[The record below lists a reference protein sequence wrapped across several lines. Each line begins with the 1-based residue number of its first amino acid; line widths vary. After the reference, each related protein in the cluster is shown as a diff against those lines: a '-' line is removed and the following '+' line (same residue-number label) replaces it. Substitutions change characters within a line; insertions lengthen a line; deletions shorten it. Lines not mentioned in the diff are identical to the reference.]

1 MIYDIFII
9 GGGINGCGIARDA
22 SGRGLKVCLAEMND
36 LASGTSSSST
46 KLIHGGLRYLKY
58 FDFKLVKEALKERD
72 ILLNIMPHIC
82 WPMRFL
88 IPLESFKINNFFI
101 RCGLFI
107 YDYIAGYSKLPKT
120 KAINLQNSSLNAFI
134 KSKYKK
140 AYIYSDCWVEDSRLV
155 VLNAVD
161 AKNMGANILTHTKVI
176 NFKKK
181 GNLWNV
187 ITENKRGEVNEY
199 LCKCIVNASGPW
211 VDNINQHISSDG
223 AYSTRLIKG
232 SHLVVKKLFDHN
244 HAFFLNG
251 KDGRIIFVIPFQE
264 EFSLIGTTEV
274 VYQNIEIKPKC
285 SDEETNYLLNF
296 INNYFSFNLKKD
308 HIISTFSGV
317 RPLYNQK
324 KQHNENISSIT
335 RDYVLNLEY
344 LDHLPFLTIYGGK
357 LTTFR
362 KLSENVLSK
371 LKVFFP
377 EMGLDWT
384 MKKPLPGGDFLVNE
398 KKDIISNLQKSY
410 PFLDKNC
417 AKRLINNYGT
427 YSYQILKNV
436 KSKKDLGINF
446 GHSLTEIEVD
456 WLLKNEFANSVDD
469 ILWRRTKLGLK
480 FNVTQNNKLKKWIE
494 SRIKR

>member
-9 GGGINGCGIARDA
+9 GGGINGCGVARDA
-22 SGRGLKVCLAEMND
+22 SGRGLKICLAEMDD
-36 LASGTSSSST
+36 LASGTSSAST

-72 ILLNIMPHIC
+72 VLLKIMPHIC

-88 IPLESFKINNFFI
+88 IPLESFRINNFFI

-107 YDYIAGYSKLPKT
+107 YDYIAGYSTLTKT
-120 KAINLQNSSLNAFI
+120 KSINLQNSILNSFV
-134 KSKYKK
+134 KSKFKK
-140 AYIYSDCWVEDSRLV
+140 AFIYSDCWVEDSRLV

-161 AKNMGANILTHTKVI
+161 AKKMGANILTRTKVI
-176 NFKKK
+176 NFTKK
-181 GNLWNV
+181 GSLWSV
-187 ITENKRGEVNEY
+187 TTKNKKGEIHEH

-211 VDNINQHISSDG
+211 VENINQYISLKS
-223 AYSTRLIKG
+223 AYSTRLVKG
-232 SHLVVKKLFDHN
+232 SHLVVDKLFDHN
-244 HAFFLNG
+244 HAFFLTG
-251 KDGRIIFVIPFQE
+251 KDGRIIFVIPFQD

-274 VYQNIEIKPKC
+274 VHQNIEIKPNC
-285 SDEETNYLLNF
+285 SDEETKYLLNF
-296 INNYFSFNLKKD
+296 INSYFSFNLKKD
-308 HIISTFSGV
+308 QIISTFSGV
-317 RPLYNQK
+317 RPLYNKK

-371 LKVFFP
+371 LKDFFP
-377 EMGLDWT
+377 EMGHDWT
-384 MKKPLPGGDFLVNE
+384 MKKPLPGGDFLLNE
-398 KKDIISNLQKSY
+398 KKEVINKLQKNY
-410 PFLDKNC
+410 PYLGQNC
-417 AKRLINNYGT
+417 AKRFINYYGT
-427 YSYQILKNV
+427 LSYQILKNV

-456 WLLKNEFANSVDD
+456 WLLKNEFANSADD

-480 FNVTQNNKLKKWIE
+480 FNKSQKNKLIKWIE
-494 SRIKR
+494 TRI